1 MARPTDVGVI
11 DLMLGI
17 PEGSKKNWYGFLRAG
32 LMDKE
37 SKEEFDFPVE
47 YMFKEVPK
55 DVPEEADS
63 IGAVLDEMDH
73 FGIDKAMVGVSF
85 HRNMSVEAVEKHPDR
100 FFGSYEVNP
109 NRGMEGIRELVRAV
123 EELGCKA
130 ATAFP
135 AGMTPQVPINDKKFF
150 PYYAKCI
157 ELDIPIC
164 VCTGVPGHVARHL
177 SREVVTD
184 YYTEEN
190 AKVLGPVKAFF
201 EKHGI
206 ANFST
211 QARHGHAPEE
221 ILKTAT
227 ESGAELI
234 VMGTHGHGILGRALM
249 GSVATKVL
257 SETDTSVLLVQ

>member
-1 MARPTDVGVI
+1 MKILVAVDGSTHTQKALDYLVAHRAMFV
-11 DLMLGI
+11 
-17 PEGSKKNWYGFLRAG
+17 EGN
-32 LMDKE
+32 
-37 SKEEFDFPVE
+37 
-47 YMFKEVPK
+47 
-55 DVPEEADS
+55 
-63 IGAVLDEMDH
+63 
-73 FGIDKAMVGVSF
+73 
-85 HRNMSVEAVEKHPDR
+85 
-100 FFGSYEVNP
+100 
-109 NRGMEGIRELVRAV
+109 ELVV
-123 EELGCKA
+123 
-130 ATAFP
+130 
-135 AGMTPQVPINDKKFF
+135 VH
-150 PYYAKCI
+150 
-157 ELDIPIC
+157 

-177 SREVVTD
+177 SRDVVTD